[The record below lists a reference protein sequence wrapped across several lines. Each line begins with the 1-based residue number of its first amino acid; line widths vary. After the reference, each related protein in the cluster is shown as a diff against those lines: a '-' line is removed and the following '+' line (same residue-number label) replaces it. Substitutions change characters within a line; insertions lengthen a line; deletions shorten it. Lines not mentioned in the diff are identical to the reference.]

1 MCVCVGGGLGHPQ
14 LTLLALIVPR
24 FDPSARRSLWA
35 AANTTGLLHLL
46 PPGALWVGWC
56 HRRGAKSIVR
66 LQRKNGAAFVL
77 ISYENTSR
85 WVKLQL
91 ICQSRRKCGKNLTRG
106 KKNTCRK
113 INNKLDI
120 KKKPRKRNQV
130 YLVNGE
136 SSVPLMLYFLF
147 LFFSNIFQYLVGWY
161 YSILVLTLALVSDR
175 CR

>member
-1 MCVCVGGGLGHPQ
+1 MQPSFHKPTPSAVGRNRKVPVTVETCGLYWPWRVCVWCVGGLGHPQ

-91 ICQSRRKCGKNLTRG
+91 ICQSRRKCGKNLTHG
-106 KKNTCRK
+106 KKTRAGK
-113 INNKLDI
+113 LTIN
-120 KKKPRKRNQV
+120 
-130 YLVNGE
+130 
-136 SSVPLMLYFLF
+136 
-147 LFFSNIFQYLVGWY
+147 
-161 YSILVLTLALVSDR
+161 
-175 CR
+175 